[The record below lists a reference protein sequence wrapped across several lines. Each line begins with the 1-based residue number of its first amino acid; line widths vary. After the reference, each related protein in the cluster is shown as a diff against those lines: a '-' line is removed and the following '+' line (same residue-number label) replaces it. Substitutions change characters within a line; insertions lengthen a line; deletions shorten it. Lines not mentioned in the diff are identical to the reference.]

1 MRGSPGHTLR
11 FELSKSDER
20 GRKNPQLHTGKTG
33 FIIQGK
39 SYSRVWRDEIAHAG
53 GVWPPV
59 RRLGDNSRLL
69 TAMGVRVKLYLKEK

>member
-53 GVWPPV
+53 VCGRLFDVWET
-59 RRLGDNSRLL
+59 
-69 TAMGVRVKLYLKEK
+69 TAGY